1 MKKVAPKAKKVA
13 VTTSKKSSPLF
24 LIGALAVS
32 LLLLVIVLMA
42 MGNSQDNRSDAARNL
57 RPVPPLNLFKNAG
70 SKETG
75 GTTKQPATDTQDT
88 TKKVGGQ
95 VEKKPYVAPD
105 KGSR

>member
-42 MGNSQDNRSDAARNL
+42 MGNSQDNRSDAA
-57 RPVPPLNLFKNAG
+57 PKTPIKPQINLFKNAG
-70 SKETG
+70 SKKTEDTV
-75 GTTKQPATDTQDT
+75 KQQPSKNTQDT
-88 TKKVGGQ
+88 TKKMG
-95 VEKKPYVAPD
+95 Y
-105 KGSR
+105 